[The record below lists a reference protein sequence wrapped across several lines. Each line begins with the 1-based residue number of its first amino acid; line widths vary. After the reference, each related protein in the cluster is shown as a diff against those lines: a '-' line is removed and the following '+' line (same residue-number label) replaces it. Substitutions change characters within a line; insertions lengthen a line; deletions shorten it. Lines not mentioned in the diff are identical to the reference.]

1 MFLSLLTTIHRPN
14 TVENKEL
21 IRMFRLTASLMELHD
36 ENPFKIRSY
45 TSAVMVLE
53 RIESPI
59 HQMSQAQ
66 LEKLDGIG
74 KGMAAKIMEAIQTGT
89 HADLARLLETTPEG
103 VVQMLNIKGI
113 GPKKIKTIWKD
124 LGVDTIERLR
134 EACEKNEVSK
144 LKGFGAKTQETI
156 LQGLQ
161 YTEANKGKVL
171 WAEAE
176 PLALELLS
184 FLKNRPET
192 TAAEIV
198 GEIRRNMET
207 VETLQFLLSLN
218 DDAIWPN
225 FLTELPGISPQE
237 SVSGP
242 FVWRGLVDTTGL
254 KVEVRL
260 VPERRFA
267 NQVLLY
273 SANPLWLT
281 QPLNDNGDTLMAEAY
296 GEPAA
301 SEEEIFQRVNLPY
314 IAPELRESLRVL
326 ELARENKL
334 PTLLT
339 DADLKGTVHNH
350 STYSD
355 GAHTLEQMAVHCQQL
370 GYQYLGICD
379 HSKSAYYANG
389 LNEFRIKE
397 QHKEIDHLNQQ
408 LGPFRIFK
416 GIESDILS
424 DGSLDYDNDVL
435 ASFDFI
441 VASIHSNLKMD
452 VVKATDRLLTAIQ
465 NPYTTMLGHPT
476 GRLLLR
482 REGYPIDHKA
492 VIDAC
497 AANQVIIEIN
507 ANPWR
512 LDLDWRWVEYAL
524 SQNVLLSINPDAHSM
539 RGYEDMRYGVLVG
552 RKGGLTPEMTFN
564 AKTREEVA
572 TYFEERKRAK
582 GIL

>member
-1 MFLSLLTTIHRPN
+1 
-14 TVENKEL
+14 
-21 IRMFRLTASLMELHD
+21 MFRLTASLMELHE

-45 TSAVMVLE
+45 TSAIMVLE

-59 HQMSQAQ
+59 HQMSQSQ

-74 KGMAAKIMEAIQTGT
+74 KGMAAKILEAVQTGSY
-89 HADLARLLETTPEG
+89 ADLTRLLETTPEG

-124 LGVDTIERLR
+124 LGVETIEGLR
-134 EACEKNEVSK
+134 EACEKNEISK
-144 LKGFGAKTQETI
+144 LKGFGAKTQQTI
-156 LQGLQ
+156 LEGLQ
-161 YTEANKGKVL
+161 YTEANKGKLL

-176 PLALELLS
+176 PLALDLLS

-192 TAAEIV
+192 AQAEVV
-198 GEIRRNMET
+198 GDIRRYLET
-207 VETLQFLLSLN
+207 VDTLQFLISLN
-218 DDAIWPN
+218 DDSNWPA
-225 FLTELPGISPQE
+225 FLNELPGITSLE
-237 SVSGP
+237 NLSGP
-242 FVWRGLVDTTGL
+242 FVWRGQLQESGVKL
-254 KVEVRL
+254 EVRL

-273 SANPLWLT
+273 SANPHWLSL
-281 QPLNDNGDTLMAEAY
+281 PVNDNGDTLMAEAY

-301 SEEEIFQRVNLPY
+301 NEEEIFSRLHLPFV
-314 IAPELRESLRVL
+314 APELRESARVL
-326 ELARENKL
+326 ELAKENKM
-334 PTLLT
+334 PQLLI
-339 DADLKGTVHNH
+339 DQDLKGTVHNH

-355 GAHTLEQMAVHCQQL
+355 GAHSLEQMAVHCQQL
-370 GYQYLGICD
+370 GYEYLGICD

-389 LNEFRIKE
+389 LQEFRVKE
-397 QHKEIDHLNQQ
+397 QHKEIDRLNQQ
-408 LGPFRIFK
+408 LAPFRIFK
-416 GIESDILS
+416 GIESDILA
-424 DGSLDYDNDVL
+424 DGSLDYDSEVL

-452 VVKATDRLLTAIQ
+452 IVKATDRLITAIQ

-497 AANQVIIEIN
+497 AEHQVIIEIN

-552 RKGGLTPEMTFN
+552 RKGGLTAEMTFN
-564 AKTREEVA
+564 AKSREEVA
-572 TYFEERKRAK
+572 AYFAERKKAK
-582 GIL
+582 GI

>member
-1 MFLSLLTTIHRPN
+1 M
-14 TVENKEL
+14 
-21 IRMFRLTASLMELHD
+21 IRMFRLTASLMELHE

-53 RIESPI
+53 RLEKPI

-66 LEKLDGIG
+66 LEGLDGIG
-74 KGMAAKIMEAIQTGT
+74 KGMAAKIVEAVQTGSHT
-89 HADLARLLETTPEG
+89 DLNRLLETTPEG

-124 LGVDTIERLR
+124 LGVESIEALR
-134 EACEKNEVSK
+134 EACEKNEISK
-144 LKGFGAKTQETI
+144 LKGFGAKTQQTI
-156 LQGLQ
+156 LEGLQ
-161 YTEANKGKVL
+161 YTESNKGKLL

-176 PLALELLS
+176 PLALDLLS
-184 FLKNRPET
+184 FLKQSSK
-192 TAAEIV
+192 TAQVEVV
-198 GEIRRNMET
+198 GDFRRNLEILD
-207 VETLQFLLSLN
+207 TLQFLVSLK
-218 DDAIWPN
+218 DDAAWSSY
-225 FLTELPGISPQE
+225 LDELSGITPQE
-237 SVSGP
+237 AASGP
-242 FVWRGLVDTTGL
+242 FVWRGTHDASGVKL
-254 KVEVRL
+254 EIRL
-260 VPERRFA
+260 VSERRFA

-273 SANPLWLT
+273 SANPQWLT
-281 QPLNDNGDTLMAEAY
+281 QPLNDAGDSLMSEAY
-296 GEPAA
+296 GDAA
-301 SEEEIFQRVNLPY
+301 PSEEAIFSRLNLPF
-314 IAPELRESLRVL
+314 IAPELRESPRIL
-326 ELARENKL
+326 ELAKENKL
-334 PTLLT
+334 PTLLQ
-339 DADLKGTVHNH
+339 DQDLKGILHNH

-379 HSKSAYYANG
+379 HSKSAFYANG
-389 LNEFRIKE
+389 LQEFRV
-397 QHKEIDHLNQQ
+397 QQQQQEIDRLNQQ
-408 LGPFRIFK
+408 LAPFTIFK
-416 GIESDILS
+416 GIESDILN
-424 DGSLDYDNDVL
+424 DGSLDYEPDVL

-452 VVKATDRLLTAIQ
+452 IVKATDRLLSAIA

-497 AANQVIIEIN
+497 AENGVIIEIN

-512 LDLDWRWVEYAL
+512 LDIDWRWVEYAL

-564 AKTREEVA
+564 AKGREEVVA
-572 TYFEERKRAK
+572 YFAERKKAK
-582 GIL
+582 GI

>member
-1 MFLSLLTTIHRPN
+1 M
-14 TVENKEL
+14 ENKEL

-45 TSAVMVLE
+45 TSAVMVME

-74 KGMAAKIMEAIQTGT
+74 KGMAGKIMEAIQTGS
-89 HADLARLLETTPEG
+89 HADLKRLLENTPEG

-124 LGVDTIERLR
+124 LGVDTIEGLR

-161 YTEANKGKVL
+161 YTESNKGKLL

-176 PLALELLS
+176 TLALELLS
-184 FLKNRPET
+184 FFKNRPET
-192 TAAEIV
+192 VAAEVV
-198 GEIRRNMET
+198 GEIRRNLET
-207 VETLQFLLSLN
+207 VETLQFLLSLKSEEN
-218 DDAIWPN
+218 WPN
-225 FLTELPGISPQE
+225 FLAELPGISPQE

-242 FVWRGLVDTTGL
+242 FVWRGLVDTSGVKL
-254 KVEVRL
+254 EVRL

-267 NQVLLY
+267 NQTLLY
-273 SANPLWLT
+273 SASPAWLS
-281 QPLNDNGDTLMAEAY
+281 QPVNEAGDTLISEAY

-301 SEEEIFQRVNLPY
+301 SEEEIFRRVNLPY
-314 IAPELRESLRVL
+314 IAPELRESLRML
-326 ELARENKL
+326 ELARENQL
-334 PTLLT
+334 PTLLQ
-339 DADLKGTVHNH
+339 DSDLKGILHNH

-355 GAHTLEQMAVHCQQL
+355 GAHTLEQMAVHCKQL
-370 GYQYLGICD
+370 GYEYLGICD

-389 LNEFRIKE
+389 LQEFRVKE
-397 QHKEIDHLNQQ
+397 QQKEIDRLNQE

-416 GIESDILS
+416 GIESDILT

-452 VVKATDRLLTAIQ
+452 MVKATDRLVNAIQ

-482 REGYPIDHKA
+482 REGYPIDHKT

-539 RGYEDMRYGVLVG
+539 RGYDDMRYGVLVG
-552 RKGGLTPEMTFN
+552 RKGGLTAEMTFN
-564 AKTREEVA
+564 AKTRDEVA
-572 TYFEERKRAK
+572 TYFAERKRAK

>member
-1 MFLSLLTTIHRPN
+1 M
-14 TVENKEL
+14 ENKEL

-45 TSAVMVLE
+45 TSAVMVME

-74 KGMAAKIMEAIQTGT
+74 KGMAGKIMEAIQTGS
-89 HADLARLLETTPEG
+89 HADLKRLLETTPEG

-124 LGVDTIERLR
+124 LGVDTIEALR

-161 YTEANKGKVL
+161 YTESNKGKLL

-176 PLALELLS
+176 VLALDLLS

-192 TAAEIV
+192 ASAEVV
-198 GEIRRNMET
+198 GDLRRNMET
-207 VETLQFLLSLN
+207 VETLQFLVSLH
-218 DDAIWPN
+218 DDSKWPDL
-225 FLTELPGISPQE
+225 LTELPGVMPQE

-242 FVWRGLVDTTGL
+242 FVWRAQVDTSDL
-254 KVEVRL
+254 KLEVRL

-273 SANPLWLT
+273 SAHPSWLT

-301 SEEEIFQRVNLPY
+301 SEEEIFRRVNLPY
-314 IAPELRESLRVL
+314 IAPELRESLKML
-326 ELARENKL
+326 ELAKENKL

-339 DADLKGTVHNH
+339 GQDLKGTVHNH

-397 QHKEIDHLNQQ
+397 QHKEIDRLNQQ

-416 GIESDILS
+416 GIESDILT
-424 DGSLDYDNDVL
+424 DGALDYDNDVL

-452 VVKATDRLLTAIQ
+452 LVKATDRLLTAIA

-497 AANQVIIEIN
+497 AEHGVIIEIN
-507 ANPWR
+507 ANPRR

-524 SQNVLLSINPDAHSM
+524 SQNVMLSINPDAHSM

-552 RKGGLTPEMTFN
+552 RKGGLTAEMTFN
-564 AKTREEVA
+564 AKTRDEVA
-572 TYFEERKRAK
+572 AYFEDRKRAK
-582 GIL
+582 GI

>member
-1 MFLSLLTTIHRPN
+1 MGNFTESLTNLNP
-14 TVENKEL
+14 VENKDL
-21 IRMFRLTASLMELHD
+21 IRLFRMTASLMELHD

-45 TSAVMVLE
+45 TNAIQVLE
-53 RIESPI
+53 RLESPI

-89 HADLARLLETTPEG
+89 HADLNRLLETTPEG
-103 VVQMLNIKGI
+103 VVKMLNIKGI
-113 GPKKIKTIWKD
+113 GPKKIRTIWKD
-124 LGVDTIERLR
+124 LGVETSEALR
-134 EACEKNEVSK
+134 EACEKNELSK

-156 LQGLQ
+156 LQALQ
-161 YTEANKGKVL
+161 YSDDSKGKLL

-176 PLALELLS
+176 PLALDLLQ

-192 TAAEIV
+192 TAAELV
-198 GEIRRNMET
+198 GDMRRN
-207 VETLQFLLSLN
+207 VETIDTLHYLICLKTDGTWPAFLH
-218 DDAIWPN
+218 
-225 FLTELPGISPQE
+225 ELPGITPIE
-237 SVSGP
+237 SISGP
-242 FVWRGLVDTTGL
+242 FVWRGLLEESGL
-254 KVEVRL
+254 KLEVRL

-273 SANPLWLT
+273 STNPAWLT
-281 QPLNDNGDTLMAEAY
+281 HPLNSAGDTLMSEAY

-301 SEEEIFQRVNLPY
+301 SEEEIFQRVNLAY
-314 IAPELRESLRVL
+314 VAPELRESLRVL
-326 ELARENKL
+326 ELAQENKL
-334 PTLLT
+334 PTLVR
-339 DADLKGTVHNH
+339 DRDLKGILHNH

-355 GAHTLEQMAVHCQQL
+355 GAHTLEQMAVHCKQL
-370 GYQYLGICD
+370 GYEYLGICD
-379 HSKSAYYANG
+379 HSKSAFYANG
-389 LNEFRIKE
+389 LQEFRV
-397 QHKEIDHLNQQ
+397 QAQQQEIDRLNQE
-408 LGPFRIFK
+408 LGPFKIFK
-416 GIESDILS
+416 GIESDILA
-424 DGSLDYDNDVL
+424 DGSLDYEPAVL
-435 ASFDFI
+435 GTFDFI

-452 VVKATDRLLTAIQ
+452 VVKATDRLLNAIQ

-497 AANQVIIEIN
+497 AQHGVIIEIN
-507 ANPWR
+507 ANPRR
-512 LDLDWRWVEYAL
+512 LDIDWRWVEYAL

-564 AKTREEVA
+564 AKSRQEVA
-572 TYFEERKRAK
+572 AYFAERKKAK
-582 GIL
+582 GIA

>member
-1 MFLSLLTTIHRPN
+1 M
-14 TVENKEL
+14 ENKDL

-36 ENPFKIRSY
+36 ENPFKIKSY
-45 TSAVMVLE
+45 TNAVMVLE
-53 RIESPI
+53 RLESPI

-89 HADLARLLETTPEG
+89 HTDLNRLLETTPEG
-103 VVQMLNIKGI
+103 VVLMLNIKGI
-113 GPKKIKTIWKD
+113 GPKKIRTIWKE
-124 LGVDTIERLR
+124 LGVETAEGLR
-134 EACEKNEVSK
+134 EACERNELSK

-156 LQGLQ
+156 LQALQ
-161 YTEANKGKVL
+161 YSEASKGKLL

-176 PLALELLS
+176 PLALDLLS
-184 FLKNRPET
+184 YLKNRPET
-192 TAAEIV
+192 TAAEVV
-198 GEIRRNMET
+198 GDFRRNLET
-207 VETLQFLLSLN
+207 VDTLQYLVSLQN
-218 DDAIWPN
+218 DSTWPGV
-225 FLTELPGISPQE
+225 FEDLPGISAQE
-237 SVSGP
+237 MVSGP
-242 FVWRGLVDTTGL
+242 FVWRGVLSESSL
-254 KVEVRL
+254 KLEVRL

-273 SANPLWLT
+273 SAHPAWLT
-281 QPLNDNGDTLMAEAY
+281 QPVNEAGDTLMAEAY

-301 SEEEIFQRVNLPY
+301 SEEEIFGRLQLPF
-314 IAPELRESLRVL
+314 IAPELRESARVL
-326 ELARENKL
+326 ELAKANQL
-334 PTLLT
+334 PSLLT
-339 DADLKGTVHNH
+339 DQDLKGILHNH

-355 GAHTLEQMAVHCQQL
+355 GAHTLEQMAVHCKQL
-370 GYQYLGICD
+370 GFEYLGMCD
-379 HSKSAYYANG
+379 HSKSAFYANG
-389 LNEFRIKE
+389 LQEFRVRE
-397 QHKEIDHLNQQ
+397 QQKEIDRLNQE

-416 GIESDILS
+416 GIESDILA

-452 VVKATDRLLTAIQ
+452 VIKATDRLVNAIQ
-465 NPYTTMLGHPT
+465 NPYTTILGHPT

-497 AANQVIIEIN
+497 AENQVIIEIN

-539 RGYEDMRYGVLVG
+539 RGYDDMRYGVLVG
-552 RKGGLTPEMTFN
+552 RKGGLIPEMTFN
-564 AKTREEVA
+564 AKSREEVA
-572 TYFEERKRAK
+572 AYFADRKKAK
-582 GIL
+582 GI

>member
-1 MFLSLLTTIHRPN
+1 M
-14 TVENKEL
+14 ENKEL

-36 ENPFKIRSY
+36 ENPFKIRSF
-45 TSAVMVLE
+45 TSAVMVME

-74 KGMAAKIMEAIQTGT
+74 KGMAGKIMEAIQTGS
-89 HADLARLLETTPEG
+89 HADLNRLLETTPEG

-124 LGVDTIERLR
+124 LGVDTIGGLR

-161 YTEANKGKVL
+161 YTESNKGKVL

-176 PLALELLS
+176 TLALELLS

-192 TAAEIV
+192 VAAEVV
-198 GEIRRNMET
+198 GEIRRNLET

-218 DDAIWPN
+218 NEANWPS
-225 FLTELPGISPQE
+225 FLAELPGVSPQE
-237 SVSGP
+237 TVSGP
-242 FVWRGLVDTTGL
+242 FVWRGLVDTSGL
-254 KVEVRL
+254 KLEVRL

-267 NQVLLY
+267 NQTLLY
-273 SANPLWLT
+273 SANSAWLT
-281 QPLNDNGDTLMAEAY
+281 QPVNEAGDTLMAEAY

-301 SEEEIFQRVNLPY
+301 SEEEIFQRVQLPY
-314 IAPELRESLRVL
+314 IAPELRESARVL
-326 ELARENKL
+326 EMARENKL

-339 DADLKGTVHNH
+339 DGDLKGILHNH

-370 GYQYLGICD
+370 GFEYLGMCD
-379 HSKSAYYANG
+379 HSKSAFYANG
-389 LNEFRIKE
+389 LQEFRVRE
-397 QHKEIDHLNQQ
+397 QQKEIDRLNQE

-416 GIESDILS
+416 GIESDILT

-452 VVKATDRLLTAIQ
+452 IVKATDRLVKAIQ
-465 NPYTTMLGHPT
+465 NPYTTILGHPT

-482 REGYPIDHKA
+482 REGYPIDHKT

-507 ANPWR
+507 ANPRR
-512 LDLDWRWVEYAL
+512 LDLEWRWVEYAL

-539 RGYEDMRYGVLVG
+539 RGYDDMRYGVLVG
-552 RKGGLTPEMTFN
+552 RKGGLTAEMTFN
-564 AKTREEVA
+564 TKSRDEVA
-572 TYFEERKRAK
+572 SYFAERKRAK
-582 GIL
+582 GI

>member
-1 MFLSLLTTIHRPN
+1 M
-14 TVENKEL
+14 ENKEL

-45 TSAVMVLE
+45 TGAVMVLE
-53 RIESPI
+53 RLESPI
-59 HQMSQAQ
+59 HQMSQSQ

-74 KGMAAKIMEAIQTGT
+74 KGMASKILEAVQTGSP
-89 HADLARLLETTPEG
+89 ADLSRLLETTPEG
-103 VVQMLNIKGI
+103 VVQMLHIKGI
-113 GPKKIKTIWKD
+113 GPKKIKVLWKD
-124 LGVDTIERLR
+124 LGVESIEALR

-144 LKGFGAKTQETI
+144 LKGFGAKTQQTI
-156 LQGLQ
+156 LEGLQ
-161 YTEANKGKVL
+161 YTESNKGKLL

-176 PLALELLS
+176 PLALDLLS

-192 TAAEIV
+192 TQAEVV
-198 GEIRRNMET
+198 GDFKRNLEIID
-207 VETLQFLLSLN
+207 TLQFLISLQT
-218 DDAIWPN
+218 DDNWPA
-225 FLTELPGISPQE
+225 FLQDLPGVTPLE
-237 SVSGP
+237 AASGP
-242 FVWRGLVDTTGL
+242 FVWRGAHEASGIKL
-254 KVEVRL
+254 EVRL

-267 NQVLLY
+267 NQALLY
-273 SANPLWLT
+273 SASPAWLA
-281 QPLNDNGDTLMAEAY
+281 QPLNDNTLMAEAY

-301 SEEEIFQRVNLPY
+301 TEEELFKRVNLPFL
-314 IAPELRESLRVL
+314 APELRESLRML
-326 ELARENKL
+326 ELAKANQL

-355 GAHTLEQMAVHCQQL
+355 GAHSLEQMAVHCQQL
-370 GYQYLGICD
+370 GYEYLGICD
-379 HSKSAYYANG
+379 HSKSAFYANG
-389 LNEFRIKE
+389 LQEFRVQQ
-397 QHKEIDHLNQQ
+397 QHQEIDRLNQQ
-408 LGPFRIFK
+408 LGPFKIFK
-416 GIESDILS
+416 GIESDILN
-424 DGSLDYDNDVL
+424 DGSLDYDPEVL

-452 VVKATDRLLTAIQ
+452 VVKATDRLVKAIQ

-492 VIDAC
+492 VINAC
-497 AANQVIIEIN
+497 AENQVIIEIN

-524 SQNVLLSINPDAHSM
+524 SQNVMLSINPDAHSM

-552 RKGGLTPEMTFN
+552 RKGGLTKEMTFN
-564 AKTREEVA
+564 AKSREEVE
-572 TYFEERKRAK
+572 TYFAERKKTK
-582 GIL
+582 GI

>member
-1 MFLSLLTTIHRPN
+1 M
-14 TVENKEL
+14 ENKEL

-36 ENPFKIRSY
+36 ENPFKIKSY
-45 TSAVMVLE
+45 TNAVMVLE
-53 RIESPI
+53 RLESPI

-74 KGMAAKIMEAIQTGT
+74 KGMAGKIMEAIQTGS

-103 VVQMLNIKGI
+103 VVQMLSIKGI
-113 GPKKIKTIWKD
+113 GPKKIRTIWKD
-124 LGVDTIERLR
+124 LGVETSEGLR
-134 EACEKNEVSK
+134 QACERNELSK

-156 LQGLQ
+156 LQALQ
-161 YTEANKGKVL
+161 YSEASKGKLL

-176 PLALELLS
+176 PLALDLLS

-192 TAAEIV
+192 VSAEVV
-198 GEIRRNMET
+198 GDLRRNLET
-207 VETLQFLLSLN
+207 IDTLHYLISLQDDSTWPGFLQ
-218 DDAIWPN
+218 
-225 FLTELPGISPQE
+225 ELPGISPLDA
-237 SVSGP
+237 VSGP
-242 FVWRGLVDTTGL
+242 FVWRGLLSDSGL
-254 KVEVRL
+254 KLEVRL

-267 NQVLLY
+267 NQTLLY
-273 SANPLWLT
+273 SANPAWLT
-281 QPLNDNGDTLMAEAY
+281 QPVNEAGNTLMAEAY

-301 SEEEIFQRVNLPY
+301 TEEEIFQRVQLPY
-314 IAPELRESLRVL
+314 IAPELRESARVL
-326 ELARENKL
+326 QMARENQL
-334 PTLLT
+334 PALLQ
-339 DADLKGTVHNH
+339 DSDLKGILHNH

-370 GYQYLGICD
+370 GFEYLGMCD
-379 HSKSAYYANG
+379 HSKSAFYANG
-389 LNEFRIKE
+389 LQEFRVKE
-397 QHKEIDHLNQQ
+397 QQKEIDRLNQE

-416 GIESDILS
+416 GIESDILA

-452 VVKATDRLLTAIQ
+452 IVKATDRLVNAIQ

-482 REGYPIDHKA
+482 REGYPIDHKT

-539 RGYEDMRYGVLVG
+539 RGYDDMRYGVLVG
-552 RKGGLTPEMTFN
+552 RKGGLTAEMTFN
-564 AKTREEVA
+564 AKSRDEVA
-572 TYFEERKRAK
+572 AYFEERKKAK
-582 GIL
+582 EI